1 MTINSEGIIED
12 YSIFESIIR
21 SRARL
26 NYEDVSDFLDGKSST
41 ISNPIVKSNLKKMH
55 KLAKILER
63 KRSRRGAL
71 QFSFSEEILEFDKN
85 LRLSSIKLNYQ
96 STAMNII
103 EQFTLD
109 ENLDN
114 DLTISSAL

>member
-1 MTINSEGIIED
+1 
-12 YSIFESIIR
+12 
-21 SRARL
+21 
-26 NYEDVSDFLDGKSST
+26 
-41 ISNPIVKSNLKKMH
+41 MH

-103 EQFTLD
+103 EQFMLEANETVARHCVKNKIASIYRSFFKKNKNIKLID
-109 ENLDN
+109 PLPYSGHTYWRYSLILNKSE
-114 DLTISSAL
+114 